1 MFLVGEC
8 ELNLVANDKAF
19 RVFQTFYR
27 YGKNTNNDD
36 IHQFF
41 FLYALIDNLAR
52 EFTKSKAKELKER
65 GLSVPKEDC
74 DKLRYFLHEI
84 LNSDSYKIY
93 FNCFNPIKRLE
104 EEKKT
109 LLIKDLKKGKN
120 LIADEE
126 SKKSFSAIVALF
138 MKIAYLRN
146 KIFHGDIDFI
156 QDRTF
161 QIIREAAIVLED
173 FCDCLFNLISSADKD

>member
-1 MFLVGEC
+1 M
-8 ELNLVANDKAF
+8 NLVADDKVF
-19 RVFQTFYR
+19 RAFQTFYS
-27 YGKNTNNDD
+27 YEENTNNDD

-52 EFTKSKAKELKER
+52 EYTKSKKNELKER

-74 DKLRYFLHEI
+74 DKLRYFLYDV
-84 LNSDSYKIY
+84 LNSDSYKIH
-93 FNCFNPIKRLE
+93 FTCFNPIKHLE

-109 LLIKDLKKGKN
+109 LLLKDLKKGKN
-120 LIADEE
+120 LLADAD

-146 KIFHGDIDFI
+146 KIFHGDIDFT
-156 QDRTF
+156 QGCVS
-161 QIIREAAIVLED
+161 QKIREAAIVLED
-173 FCDCLFNLISSADKD
+173 FCNCLFRLITS